1 MVPLKVLTLV
11 VAGQNQPS
19 VLVLQPVEETPAR
32 KARVV
37 PIWIGPTEA
46 AQIGMALEHVKF
58 ARPMTH
64 DLMLD
69 GAHQFGCA
77 RRFHGDLRIEGADVL
92 RAPGSFPGRTTHHL
106 RRPGRA
112 TPLPWRFG
120 KMRRSILKRRYL
132 TLLRSRFSSRVRSR
146 RKRNWR
152 RSRHSS
158 TIYPPR
164 ISEISNSFSFLS
176 SVII

>member
-11 VAGQNQPS
+11 VAGQNQPP
-19 VLVLQPVEETPAR
+19 VLVLQPVEETPAG

-69 GAHQFGCA
+69 ALTNLDARVDSMVIYGSKGQMFFAHLVLSQGGRLITLDA
-77 RRFHGDLRIEGADVL
+77 RPSDAIALALRQDAPLYIEETVL
-92 RAPGSFPGRTTHHL
+92 DASSFPFLFKGEKQTEEELAAFKTFLDHIS
-106 RRPGRA
+106 PED
-112 TPLPWRFG
+112 FG
-120 KMRRSILKRRYL
+120 DIEQL
-132 TLLRSRFSSRVRSR
+132 
-146 RKRNWR
+146 
-152 RSRHSS
+152 
-158 TIYPPR
+158 
-164 ISEISNSFSFLS
+164 
-176 SVII
+176 

>member
-1 MVPLKVLTLV
+1 M
-11 VAGQNQPS
+11 
-19 VLVLQPVEETPAR
+19 LVLQPVEETPAG
-32 KARVV
+32 KARIV

-69 GAHQFGCA
+69 ALTNLDARVDSMVIYGSKGQMFFAHLVLSQGGRLITLDA
-77 RRFHGDLRIEGADVL
+77 RAE
-92 RAPGSFPGRTTHHL
+92 
-106 RRPGRA
+106 RRHC
-112 TPLPWRFG
+112 PWRFG

-152 RSRHSS
+152 RSRHFS

>member
-69 GAHQFGCA
+69 ALTNLDARVDSMVIYGSKGQMFFAHLVLSQGGRLITLDA
-77 RRFHGDLRIEGADVL
+77 RPSDAIALALRQDAPLYIEETVL
-92 RAPGSFPGRTTHHL
+92 DASSFPFLFKGEKQMEEELAAFKTFLDHIS
-106 RRPGRA
+106 PED
-112 TPLPWRFG
+112 FG
-120 KMRRSILKRRYL
+120 DIEQL
-132 TLLRSRFSSRVRSR
+132 
-146 RKRNWR
+146 
-152 RSRHSS
+152 
-158 TIYPPR
+158 
-164 ISEISNSFSFLS
+164 
-176 SVII
+176 